1 MGNQAPETLPVAISQ
16 FCATVLREYPLMKQ
30 DLARLEE
37 QRRDIAE
44 AYPVASWGDGGGRGG
59 AISDS
64 TASAAFLLLRLEVT
78 WAKTRFYVGAVDD
91 LLAYLA
97 PEQRQLV
104 EYHFFK
110 QYPGWKV
117 LESLHIEKSAFYK
130 RRQIILD
137 LLANRLGL

>member
-1 MGNQAPETLPVAISQ
+1 MSNQAPETLPAAISQ
-16 FCATVLREYPLMKQ
+16 FCATILREYPIMKSGLQ
-30 DLARLEE
+30 QLEE
-37 QRRDIAE
+37 QRRDLSE
-44 AYPVASWGDGGGRGG
+44 SYPITSFGDGGKRSG
-59 AISDS
+59 AISDR

-78 WAKTRFYVGAVDD
+78 WAKTRFYIGAVDD

-110 QYPGWKV
+110 QYPGWRV
-117 LESLHIEKSAFYK
+117 LELLHVEKTTFYK

-137 LLANRLGL
+137 LLASRLGL